1 MCVGDWSSDVCSSDL
16 STLQTR
22 QAQLH
27 SPGQLQ
33 SPRAPASCG
42 GLPSP
47 ILQSSTSQLSGESS
61 ELPGDRVHSGCM
73 TSGIRLGPV
82 GSGQSEIQFLCI
94 SSAPEA
100 PTLSYSLMPVLSSQV
115 FPEHNQAAG
124 RGFRAGQELQH
135 LTVNKAS
142 HELTPNS
149 GRASMWS
156 ETDSLMAQVT
166 APGSLR
172 APELRFVL

>member
-1 MCVGDWSSDVCSSDL
+1 MTTDVSSFSQTSDSL
-16 STLQTR
+16 HCKPAWPSFTP
-22 QAQLH
+22 QA
-27 SPGQLQ
+27 SF
-33 SPRAPASCG
+33 RAPEPQPHVG
-42 GLPSP
+42 GYPSP

-73 TSGIRLGPV
+73 TSVIRLGPV

-135 LTVNKAS
+135 LTVSRAG
-142 HELTPNS
+142 HQLTPNS
-149 GRASMWS
+149 GRASLW
-156 ETDSLMAQVT
+156 V
-166 APGSLR
+166 R
-172 APELRFVL
+172 N

>member
-1 MCVGDWSSDVCSSDL
+1 MSAASARHPTVCSANPPVPASL
-16 STLQTR
+16 
-22 QAQLH
+22 
-27 SPGQLQ
+27 PGPASEPQ
-33 SPRAPASCG
+33 SPS
-42 GLPSP
+42 
-47 ILQSSTSQLSGESS
+47 LQSSTSQLSGESS

-142 HELTPNS
+142 HQLMPNS
-149 GRASMWS
+149 GRASMW
-156 ETDSLMAQVT
+156 V
-166 APGSLR
+166 R
-172 APELRFVL
+172 N